1 MRERLQPCARRC
13 PGAGCARAVALV
25 SDAAPPEVFCECGAY
40 YCARCSH
47 APHWPATC
55 EQRRKWEETLHSSP
69 DVQYLRQH
77 TRPCP
82 SCDVRTQRTEGC
94 MHITCS
100 NCGVE
105 WCWACGMSGRG
116 VHHAFACSKQP
127 VPTWKYQQEQ
137 RRLEPWLQHRVSG
150 LQPYCPGCNTGS
162 PGCNPTVS
170 GRSPHLP
177 RLSLRN

>member
-1 MRERLQPCARRC
+1 M
-13 PGAGCARAVALV
+13 
-25 SDAAPPEVFCECGAY
+25 SDAAPPEVLCECGAY

-82 SCDVRTQRTEGC
+82 KCDVRTQRTEGC

-100 NCGVE
+100 NCGIE
-105 WCWACGMSGRG
+105 WCWACGMSGKG
-116 VHHAFACSKQP
+116 VHHAFACSKKP

-137 RRLEPWLQHRVSG
+137 
-150 LQPYCPGCNTGS
+150 PG
-162 PGCNPTVS
+162 P
-170 GRSPHLP
+170 
-177 RLSLRN
+177 